1 MKNFKLV
8 WKKEVNRTAMK
19 TTAWDIAEEDM
30 QRNSNRRVRL

>member
-1 MKNFKLV
+1 
-8 WKKEVNRTAMK
+8 MK